1 MPGSKRPRQGGW
13 QQRNNKNQHTLTAV
27 PSAAA
32 HPNPTSDMS
41 TRRIDVP
48 FEPMEMEGQRSRGN
62 TRPWRFW
69 AATAAGVVCLW
80 VVLAATVLGTTA
92 FVFSR
97 NSQVRTSND
106 LLVAKANGNV
116 VSTVPML
123 YRVNKINLLGLLTV
137 SPGDWDRIEHLSFH
151 DTNGDMHGFAV
162 AGWSFYNASY
172 MLLHSSVGMSIELRP
187 SGLRVV
193 GVDGVVRE
201 ALQSEDGEVL
211 GHLEMRRAGWYPE
224 DIMKNDLRT
233 ALDGPLDEHGTDTA
247 IAVQDD
253 AGQPETC
260 QCMSCPTGYIGAS
273 QGRCADCGVCSVYH
287 PSPPDTDKG
296 GDEEC
301 FAGSSTVSADCCCH
315 NESCAV

>member
-106 LLVAKANGNV
+106 LLVAKANGNRFRGGARDD
-116 VSTVPML
+116 L
-123 YRVNKINLLGLLTV
+123 CCHLLS
-137 SPGDWDRIEHLSFH
+137 SPH
-151 DTNGDMHGFAV
+151 A
-162 AGWSFYNASY
+162 
-172 MLLHSSVGMSIELRP
+172 P
-187 SGLRVV
+187 
-193 GVDGVVRE
+193 DGV
-201 ALQSEDGEVL
+201 L
-211 GHLEMRRAGWYPE
+211 HT
-224 DIMKNDLRT
+224 N
-233 ALDGPLDEHGTDTA
+233 
-247 IAVQDD
+247 
-253 AGQPETC
+253 C
-260 QCMSCPTGYIGAS
+260 QCLN
-273 QGRCADCGVCSVYH
+273 V
-287 PSPPDTDKG
+287 
-296 GDEEC
+296 
-301 FAGSSTVSADCCCH
+301 
-315 NESCAV
+315 